1 MFITSASILLIDIKL
16 QLNWLNLWKWGV
28 IEFIFNFFVKFLWR
42 NRCLYEQ
49 FLRWIHTPRISF
61 CLKSTKT
68 ISDFLSSPNSQAL
81 KKSWREQNH
90 FLAPMAD
97 RLGKNRWNYLKFYTM
112 IGLLLTLASR
122 GLHFFLA
129 TRQLFTR
136 FSVWTARLGRLNQ
149 MANFQRGQQKLHQW

>member
-1 MFITSASILLIDIKL
+1 MKKPLPVWTTFEMNSHTK
-16 QLNWLNLWKWGV
+16 NLFLPKV
-28 IEFIFNFFVKFLWR
+28 NENHLNFFGF
-42 NRCLYEQ
+42 
-49 FLRWIHTPRISF
+49 
-61 CLKSTKT
+61 
-68 ISDFLSSPNSQAL
+68 PNSQAL

-136 FSVWTARLGRLNQ
+136 FSVWAARLGRLNQ
-149 MANFQRGQQKLHQW
+149 MANFQRGQQNRAPSPKTEEFCFFLLHQPLSYI